1 MKFIEALTLTAIL
14 LATSACSSGGS
25 IQDAYM
31 ATAPDGLRT
40 ITYGQTDTFYA
51 IVLLAEALASTEV
64 TARWFAVEVG
74 GVEGER
80 QLEETTS
87 TSADAELTFHLSN
100 NMHWP
105 LGLYRVDILLNGELD
120 RSLEFEVQ

>member
-1 MKFIEALTLTAIL
+1 MRSIKVVALSAIL
-14 LATSACSSGGS
+14 LLTSACGGGS
-25 IQDAYM
+25 IEDAYM

-51 IVLLAEALASTEV
+51 IVVLAEAPASTEV
-64 TARWFAVEVG
+64 TARWFAVDVG

-105 LGLYRVDILLNGELD
+105 LGRYRVAILLNGDLE